1 MLDGPSA
8 DTDLVIHRLLVVVAI
23 VCCALVSVSF
33 ALFAR
38 DQVAGASKHQQNE
51 IIAGSATTTGAI
63 AVHTATQQPRR
74 FIDQAA
80 RALTSPFHGIVQS
93 DSQWVLHA
101 IPTIVALLVYGV
113 GLGYLARYSRGIS

>member
-1 MLDGPSA
+1 
-8 DTDLVIHRLLVVVAI
+8 VIHRLLVVVAI

-51 IIAGSATTTGAI
+51 IIAGAATTTGPI
-63 AVHTATQQPRR
+63 AVHKATQQPRR
-74 FIDQAA
+74 FIDQVAA
-80 RALTSPFHGIVQS
+80 SLTSPFRGVVQS
-93 DSQWVLHA
+93 DSQWMLHG

-113 GLGYLARYSRGIS
+113 GLGYLARYTRGLS